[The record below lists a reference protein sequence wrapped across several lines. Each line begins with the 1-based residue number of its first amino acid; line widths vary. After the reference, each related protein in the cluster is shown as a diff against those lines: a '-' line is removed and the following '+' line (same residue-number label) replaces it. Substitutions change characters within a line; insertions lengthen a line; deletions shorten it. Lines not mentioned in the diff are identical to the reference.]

1 MTNNEFDTSLQK
13 IASEEVLPFD
23 ERNWE
28 LLKARLDEKPNR
40 KALLLLFPFSIKQWA
55 AAACLTLGL
64 GAGIWHFSTN
74 KTNGP
79 VVTSTEK
86 KQTPSFIPSPAA
98 TVQDTNNSI
107 TNIPAVTDKQNIQ
120 HSPTPLYKS
129 SIATADT
136 TVPNSAPPIP
146 TLENANNTALN
157 SVPKLNNKQQKEPL
171 PFNDYYEPKTDKSVS
186 LSING
191 GLAFQNSNNIA
202 AGVTIRNRVSRTISI
217 ETNLRYVQGQ
227 QSIPFKNEKITEVPR
242 VVLTDTGSMM
252 EIDRQVE
259 TWYEQH
265 NRSTPYL
272 QLNPAVNIKLHK
284 KINSSIGLDV
294 QKILVA
300 NSTLASW
307 NEKLA
312 IESKKIPE
320 VDPGVV
326 LNINYSLTKRI
337 GCGVAYRESM
347 LNLGGGNMKY
357 INRDYFM
364 IQLQYA
370 IIK

>member
-13 IASEEVLPFD
+13 IASEEILPFD

-40 KALLLLFPFSIKQWA
+40 TALFFLIPFSAKQWA
-55 AAACLTLGL
+55 TAACLALSL
-64 GAGIWHFSTN
+64 GAGIWHFSGN
-74 KTNGP
+74 KTNVP
-79 VVTSTEK
+79 VVTVAEK
-86 KQTPSFIPSPAA
+86 KQAPSIMPAPVV
-98 TVQDTNNSI
+98 TIHDTNNSI
-107 TNIPAVTDKQNIQ
+107 TNTAVVARKQNIP
-120 HSPTPLYKS
+120 HSPTLLHKS
-129 SIATADT
+129 SSLDADT
-136 TVPNSAPPIP
+136 NTPDRALP
-146 TLENANNTALN
+146 TPTMQKGDDMAING
-157 SVPKLNNKQQKEPL
+157 VPKPNTKQQQPL
-171 PFNDYYEPKTDKSVS
+171 PFNDYYEPKTDKGMS

-191 GLAFQNSNNIA
+191 GFAFQNRNNIA
-202 AGVTIRNRVSRTISI
+202 AGVTVRNRVSRTISI
-217 ETNLRYVQGQ
+217 ETNLRYIQGQ
-227 QSIPFKNEKITEVPR
+227 QGIPFKNEKITEVPR
-242 VVLTDTGSMM
+242 VVTTDTGSVM
-252 EIDRQVE
+252 EIHRQVE

-265 NRSTPYL
+265 SRSTPYL

-307 NEKLA
+307 NERLA
-312 IESKKIPE
+312 LESKKIPE

-347 LNLGGGNMKY
+347 LNLGTGNIKY

-370 IIK
+370 IIR